1 MFEDIIGQEKVIKF
15 FKNAIINE
23 RLSQAYLFYG
33 PQGTGK
39 EAIAF
44 EIARS
49 INCKNTDSIPCTK
62 CSSCIKINKM
72 EHPDVE
78 YIIPIFSK
86 SKDEEIYEKKKKKIQ
101 NPYQRIMFEGNTSIS
116 IDTIRNL
123 KNSSIFKPFEGKKKI
138 AIISNAEKMTI
149 QAANSI
155 LKLLEEPPKDMLFIL
170 TTEDQRLIL
179 PTIQSRCT
187 GIKFLPLQSEE
198 IKNALL
204 NNFKIDENDAEI
216 ISIIS
221 EGNYTKAAEFLQ
233 EGIKEISEF
242 AEKFIEI
249 VSSNNSHLYLDFAEV
264 LSKKRDLSFVKDF
277 LSIFN
282 QWVKEAIHLIIK
294 SEKQK
299 ELEIGTFGNKPIN
312 QLMECF
318 TCDELE
324 LIKSEIENS
333 IDLINKNIY
342 LNLILINLS
351 INIKRILKKAYK

>member
-1 MFEDIIGQEKVIKF
+1 
-15 FKNAIINE
+15 
-23 RLSQAYLFYG
+23 
-33 PQGTGK
+33 
-39 EAIAF
+39 
-44 EIARS
+44 
-49 INCKNTDSIPCTK
+49 
-62 CSSCIKINKM
+62 M

-78 YIIPIFSK
+78 YIIPVFSK

-138 AIISNAEKMTI
+138 TIISNAEKMTI

-221 EGNYTKAAEFLQ
+221 EGNYTTAAEFLQ

-318 TCDELE
+318 SCDELE

-342 LNLILINLS
+342 INLILINLS